1 MGRPRFVVDRGGV
14 FMREKG
20 GPQPLPS
27 LLCCFIS
34 DVREAYAHRG
44 RGLRSALPSLAVVF
58 SACVFRGYDNQ

>member
-1 MGRPRFVVDRGGV
+1 
-14 FMREKG
+14 MREKG